1 MKTLLILYLCA
12 YAVRGDDLEYDDYDL
27 VSVADPGASTR

>member
-12 YAVRGDDLEYDDYDL
+12 YAAQGEPDGLEYDDYEL
-27 VSVADPGASTR
+27 VRVA

>member
-12 YAVRGDDLEYDDYDL
+12 YAVRGDDLEYDDYE
-27 VSVADPGASTR
+27 VSVANPGASTR